1 MSQNILR
8 VSDIEHFHWALSEAD
23 VPSTTPFN
31 GTLLSLAAAVE
42 LAAIQ
47 AQQHRYPLLGRSQSF
62 TCKNCPLWSLVK
74 QSGWPERRKPLVR
87 RTSEGVAVVI
97 PAQAEGLWWTDC
109 LHRLRNELMTKGFT
123 TKLATGLT
131 GGVAEMVD
139 NVWQH
144 SESAESGLLIYQV
157 RTRKF
162 AFSVVDAG
170 IGVLASLSRNPR
182 YDWLRSSMEAIRLAI
197 QPGVSREDGGGMG
210 FATLLNNMADLWGNA
225 RMRSGEA
232 ALVIDRTD
240 TTENVRSRKE
250 IYLPPLPGMHVSVRC
265 ALDPPRRP
273 SE

>member
-23 VPSTTPFN
+23 VPATTPFN

-47 AQQHRYPLLGRSQSF
+47 AHQRRSRLLGGSASF

-74 QSGWPERRKPLVR
+74 QSGWPERKRPLVR
-87 RTSEGVAVVI
+87 RTSEAVAVTI
-97 PAQAEGLWWTDC
+97 PAQADGLWWTNC
-109 LHRLRNELMTKGFT
+109 LHQLRNELIEKGFGT
-123 TKLATGLT
+123 RLAAGLT

-144 SESAESGLLIYQV
+144 SETGESGLLVYQV
-157 RTRKF
+157 RRRKF
-162 AFSVVDAG
+162 AFSVVDSG
-170 IGVLASLSRNPR
+170 IGVLSSLSRNPR

-210 FATLLNNMADLWGNA
+210 FATLLNNMAELWGNA

-232 ALVIDRTD
+232 ALVIDRT
-240 TTENVRSRKE
+240 ENVRRRKE
-250 IYLPPLPGMHVSVRC
+250 IYLPLLPGMHVSVRC
-265 ALDPPRRP
+265 AMDPA
-273 SE
+273 S